1 MVNEV
6 NAERVSR
13 FSSWVVGAV
22 RGAGGGFELEKPL
35 MLQSVMCCSLS
46 ALERIRSPWNQTLG
60 VVSRDNWEGKGRRLV
75 GEEIPI
81 YDCGVDF

>member
-1 MVNEV
+1 M

-35 MLQSVMCCSLS
+35 ILHSVMCCSLS
-46 ALERIRSPWNQTLG
+46 ALETIRSPWNQTLG
-60 VVSRDNWEGKGRRLV
+60 VISRDNGEEEGRGLV
-75 GEEIPI
+75 GEKIPI
-81 YDCGVDF
+81 YDCGVNF

>member
-35 MLQSVMCCSLS
+35 MLHSVMCCSLS

-60 VVSRDNWEGKGRRLV
+60 IVNRGNYEEEGRGLV
-75 GEEIPI
+75 EEIPI
-81 YDCGVDF
+81 HDCGVNF